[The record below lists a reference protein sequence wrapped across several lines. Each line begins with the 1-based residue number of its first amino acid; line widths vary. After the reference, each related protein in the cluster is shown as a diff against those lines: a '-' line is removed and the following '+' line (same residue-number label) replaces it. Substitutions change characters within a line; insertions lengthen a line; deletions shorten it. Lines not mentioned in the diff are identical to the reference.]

1 MFLSFAVVCLFSYA
15 IMCLSW
21 LIFTLSCTIQGM
33 QKKLDELSE
42 QVVNEFPNRKRKNS
56 KDDDS
61 DVSDDEDKEEDYVS
75 DDEDEEDDYVS
86 DDEDEGK
93 KKEEGSS
100 FKLKLE
106 YPNKNNEYDTDT
118 DTNIDENEIEYLRH
132 HFNSI
137 LTDFYRRLS
146 TMEAD
151 ISHYLDKTFLL
162 VGFEPYTGMPV
173 YITQEEKDGQIPLRP
188 AVSKYWD
195 GNGRVPCKLTKI
207 QFSGPG
213 TASSFEAYA
222 TGTEEQDDYHDLP
235 PLYEYAGSV
244 NAFHDTKDE

>member
-1 MFLSFAVVCLFSYA
+1 MFLSFIVVCLFSYA

-21 LIFTLSCTIQGM
+21 VIFTISCTIQGM

-42 QVVNEFPNRKRKNS
+42 QVMPDFPIQQRKNRNS
-56 KDDDS
+56 KENKDS
-61 DVSDDEDKEEDYVS
+61 DVSDVS
-75 DDEDEEDDYVS
+75 DVSEDEDEEAEENDD
-86 DDEDEGK
+86 
-93 KKEEGSS
+93 EEGSS
-100 FKLKLE
+100 SSSPLKLKLDCPE
-106 YPNKNNEYDTDT
+106 KNNNDEDDTET
-118 DTNIDENEIEYLRH
+118 EIDENEIEYLRH

-151 ISHYLDKTFLL
+151 IHHYLDKTFLL

-173 YITQEEKDGQIPLRP
+173 YITQEEKNGQIPLRP

-213 TASSFEAYA
+213 AASSFEAYA
-222 TGTEEQDDYHDLP
+222 NGAEEEDDYNDLP
-235 PLYEYAGSV
+235 PLYECAGSV
-244 NAFHDTKDE
+244 SAFKDTKDE

>member
-1 MFLSFAVVCLFSYA
+1 MFLSFAVVFLFSYA

-21 LIFTLSCTIQGM
+21 VIFTLSCTIQGM

-61 DVSDDEDKEEDYVS
+61 D
-75 DDEDEEDDYVS
+75 VS